1 MAKKERARKL
11 PDPEHLLVAQVR
23 ESRFSYYISSHH
35 SKQVT
40 ERVGD
45 EAIIDIVAEITN
57 SEPSQ
62 PELMGKPID
71 CSLICARTFVHDSSE
86 RPYQPM
92 LYSMKLRR
100 NERSLLAYLPADAFW
115 ALQARLDKATL
126 RCI

>member
-57 SEPSQ
+57 SDRPNPSSW
-62 PELMGKPID
+62 G
-71 CSLICARTFVHDSSE
+71 SLSIVLSS
-86 RPYQPM
+86 
-92 LYSMKLRR
+92 
-100 NERSLLAYLPADAFW
+100 
-115 ALQARLDKATL
+115 ALEHSCTTL
-126 RCI
+126 RSGLSTDAVFNEAASE